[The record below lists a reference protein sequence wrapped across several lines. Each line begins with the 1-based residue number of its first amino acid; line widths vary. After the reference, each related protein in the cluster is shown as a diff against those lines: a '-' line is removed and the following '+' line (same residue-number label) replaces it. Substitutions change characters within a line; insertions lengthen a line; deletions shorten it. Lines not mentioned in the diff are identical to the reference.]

1 MVAVIPVVPV
11 VAGVVAKRW
20 WRWLWWG
27 GGGGGEGGGDPRSSL
42 QRTPIASYA
51 DYRYYSAHPH
61 LALVARHLYVHRS
74 IVIVPVHVTH
84 HRGVLAAGL
93 ETWGCSLGIQGSS
106 LDTWAAVHNHASA
119 RREAVG

>member
-42 QRTPIASYA
+42 QQTAWPAMLTIATRARTPIW
-51 DYRYYSAHPH
+51 
-61 LALVARHLYVHRS
+61 LL
-74 IVIVPVHVTH
+74 
-84 HRGVLAAGL
+84 
-93 ETWGCSLGIQGSS
+93 
-106 LDTWAAVHNHASA
+106 
-119 RREAVG
+119 